1 MVCCSSKQRST
12 LKTRSFRAEVQFT
25 QNLEEYVMKRV
36 LVTGSYGQI
45 GTELVGAL
53 RSKYGGQNVIA
64 TGRKDPPEILTRDGP
79 YLHLDVLN
87 VDQLHAILRENE
99 IDIVIHNASVLS
111 GTGEKNPQLAYRT
124 NIEGSYNVLEAVR
137 ILELDQVMIPSSIA
151 AFGPSTPR
159 ENTPNDVIMRPTTAY
174 GVSKVF
180 IELWG
185 EYYVKRYGVDF
196 RSLRY
201 PGIISSETPPGGGTT
216 DYAVEIFYEA
226 LKNKKYTSFLE
237 EGTYL
242 PMMFMDDCIKC
253 TMDLIHA
260 DGSKLKHR
268 SFNITA
274 MSFAPEEI
282 AAEIKKHIP
291 EFEIS
296 YEPDFRQQIAESWP
310 ASIDDSAAREEW
322 GWKPDYD
329 LAAMTKVMLER
340 LSKKLGIRY

>member
-1 MVCCSSKQRST
+1 
-12 LKTRSFRAEVQFT
+12 
-25 QNLEEYVMKRV
+25 MKRI

-45 GTELVGAL
+45 GTELIVAL
-53 RSKYGGQNVIA
+53 RKKYGGDNVVA
-64 TGRKDPPEILTRDGP
+64 TGRKKPPEILKKDGP
-79 YLHLDVLN
+79 YLQLDVLDEN
-87 VDQLHAILRENE
+87 QLHAMLVDND

-111 GTGEKNPQLAYRT
+111 GVGEKNPQLAYKT

-151 AFGPSTPR
+151 AFGPSTPK
-159 ENTPNDVIMRPTTAY
+159 ENTPNDVITRPTTAY

-201 PGIISSETPPGGGTT
+201 PGIISSEALPGGGTT

-226 LKNKKYTSFLE
+226 LKNKKYTSFLDK
-237 EGTYL
+237 GTYL
-242 PMMFMDDCIKC
+242 PMMYMPDCTKC
-253 TMDLIHA
+253 TIDLIEA
-260 DGSKLKHR
+260 DVSKLKHR

-274 MSFAPEEI
+274 MSFAPEEL
-282 AAEIKKHIP
+282 AAEIKKHIA

-296 YEPDFRQQIAESWP
+296 YEPDFRQEIAESWP
-310 ASIDDSAAREEW
+310 ASLDDSAAREEW

-329 LAAMTKVMLER
+329 LPAMTKDMLDK
-340 LSKKLGIRY
+340 LSKKLGINY

>member
-1 MVCCSSKQRST
+1 
-12 LKTRSFRAEVQFT
+12 
-25 QNLEEYVMKRV
+25 MKRI

-45 GTELVGAL
+45 GTELIVAL
-53 RSKYGGQNVIA
+53 RKKYGGDNVVA
-64 TGRKDPPEILTRDGP
+64 TGRKKPPEILKKDGP
-79 YLHLDVLN
+79 YLQLDVLDEN
-87 VDQLHAILRENE
+87 QLQAMLVDND

-111 GTGEKNPQLAYRT
+111 GVGEKNPQLAYKT

-151 AFGPSTPR
+151 AFGPSTPK
-159 ENTPNDVIMRPTTAY
+159 ENTPNDVITRPTTAY

-201 PGIISSETPPGGGTT
+201 PGIISSEALPGGGTT

-226 LKNKKYTSFLE
+226 LKNKKYTSFLDK
-237 EGTYL
+237 GTYL
-242 PMMFMDDCIKC
+242 PMMYMPDCTKC
-253 TMDLIHA
+253 TIDLIEA
-260 DGSKLKHR
+260 DVSKLKHR

-274 MSFAPEEI
+274 MSFAPEEL
-282 AAEIKKHIP
+282 AAEIKKHIA

-296 YEPDFRQQIAESWP
+296 YEPDFRQEIAESWP
-310 ASIDDSAAREEW
+310 ASLDDSAAREEW

-329 LAAMTKVMLER
+329 LPAMTKDMLDK
-340 LSKKLGIRY
+340 LSKKLGINY

>member
-1 MVCCSSKQRST
+1 
-12 LKTRSFRAEVQFT
+12 
-25 QNLEEYVMKRV
+25 MKRI

-45 GTELVGAL
+45 GTELIGAL
-53 RSKYGGQNVIA
+53 RQKYGGENVIA
-64 TGRKDPPEILTRDGP
+64 TGRKKPPAVLKEDGP
-79 YLHLDVLN
+79 YLQLDVMDTN
-87 VDQLHAILRENE
+87 QLHAMLVDQD
-99 IDIVIHNASVLS
+99 IDIIIHNASLLS
-111 GTGEKNPQLAYRT
+111 GTGEKNPQLAFHT
-124 NIEGSYNVLEAVR
+124 NIVGAYNVLEATR
-137 ILELDQVMIPSSIA
+137 ILGLDQVMIPSSIA
-151 AFGPSTPR
+151 AFGPSTPKD
-159 ENTPNDVIMRPTTAY
+159 NTPNDVIMRPTTAY

-185 EYYVKRYGVDF
+185 EYYVKRYGLDF

-201 PGIISSETPPGGGTT
+201 PGIISSEALPGGGTT

-226 LKNKKYTSFLE
+226 LKNKRYTSFLDK
-237 EGTYL
+237 GTYL
-242 PMMFMDDCIKC
+242 PMMYMPDCIKC
-253 TMDLIHA
+253 TIDLIEA
-260 DGSKLKHR
+260 PAENLVHR

-310 ASIDDSAAREEW
+310 KSIDDSAARDEW

-329 LAAMTKVMLER
+329 LPAMVKDMLER
-340 LSKKLGIRY
+340 LSKKLGVSY